1 MTVLSNLSAVI
12 DTATVAGTALWAIA
26 LYWGFSPVADRVMT
40 SCEGWLGEESPAAS
54 LLGIVPFLAVGWLT
68 HYGLTFTLGGS
79 WAVSLGV
86 ISAMGCGVY
95 ELGRRNG
102 QTSE

>member
-1 MTVLSNLSAVI
+1 MTFLSHLSAAF

-26 LYWGFSPVADRVMT
+26 FYWGFSPLADRVIQ
-40 SCEGWLGEESPAAS
+40 SFEGWLGTESPAAS
-54 LLGIVPFLAVGWLT
+54 LLSIVPFLVVGGFA
-68 HYGLTFTLGGS
+68 HYGLALSLGDS

-86 ISAMGCGVY
+86 ISAIGCGVY
-95 ELGRRNG
+95 ELGRRAG